1 MIDILQEKIKTLQ
14 HRLARDLDSVVG
26 AAILHRLGVESV
38 ALRELQGRLNRVT
51 VQGQPGEI
59 YTLDGLPF
67 LYVKPLKPAP
77 LDWHKP
83 AATIEAGWDFTYLT
97 PTARHESAPL
107 PRPLDQFA
115 LAGGELRFGSVDAV
129 SEGEIS

>member
-1 MIDILQEKIKTLQ
+1 MTDILREKIETLQ
-14 HRLARDLDSVVG
+14 RRLVRDLDDMVG
-26 AAILHRLGVESV
+26 AAILRRLGVESV
-38 ALRELQGRLNRVT
+38 TLRELQGRLNRVT
-51 VQGQPGEI
+51 VQGRPGET

-67 LYVKPLKPAP
+67 LYVEPLKPAP
-77 LDWHKP
+77 LDWHKLST
-83 AATIEAGWDFTYLT
+83 TIEAGWSFIHLT
-97 PTARHESAPL
+97 PTARHEAAPL